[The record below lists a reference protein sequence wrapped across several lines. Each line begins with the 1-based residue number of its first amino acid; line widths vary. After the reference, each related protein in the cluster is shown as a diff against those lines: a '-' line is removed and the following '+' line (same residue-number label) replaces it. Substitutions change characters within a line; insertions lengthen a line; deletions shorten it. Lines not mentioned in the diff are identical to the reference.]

1 MRIDSPAV
9 NVTVRY
15 FAGAREAVG
24 HEEEPLVLADGSSV
38 ASLLEALLRLH
49 PALSPVAPTMR
60 FALDERFVP
69 PEAALTEGAVVAL
82 IPPVGGG

>member
-1 MRIDSPAV
+1 LRAV

-24 HEEEPLVLADGSSV
+24 REEEILVLDEGSRVSTLIEV
-38 ASLLEALLRLH
+38 LLRLH
-49 PALSPVAPTMR
+49 PALEALTASLR
-60 FALDERFVP
+60 YALDERFVAP
-69 PEAALTEGAVVAL
+69 QTPLAEGAVVAL